1 MTTRINPFHQLVWRT
16 PQTLQLGIGSQNT
29 VLEQVSPA
37 QEKFIDALYYGVPEG
52 KLGALARQLKL
63 TSVQAD
69 ELLEAV
75 GPLLISATGTE
86 TAKTALG
93 DQARASLDHRTEF
106 AAVLER
112 RRAKVVQV
120 LDLDATGLTL
130 VLALA
135 AAGVGLIQSPDL
147 ERVTEADCATNLY
160 PRALLGYR
168 RFQAAKLILDSSW
181 PGSKLQSTARISK
194 NMARPDLVVLTSH
207 QVTNPVEVG
216 RWRAAEV
223 PTIQIRYEAD
233 SLSVSPVLAGADG
246 CLNCEVQFQQDGDPA
261 YLAIATQLLESQLR
275 FDDSAGRLMACGL
288 AVHSILK
295 FIDGAPKEAIS
306 YQVDRWPN
314 PALRAKVWESHPACS
329 CTVRSQLE
337 LDEAG

>member
-16 PQTLQLGIGSQNT
+16 PQTLQLGVGPQKAVI
-29 VLEQVSPA
+29 EQVTPA
-37 QEKFIDALYYGVPEG
+37 QERFIDALYYGVPEG
-52 KLGALARQLKL
+52 KVGALASQLKL
-63 TSVQAD
+63 TRGQAD
-69 ELLEAV
+69 ELMESL
-75 GPLLISATGTE
+75 GPLLVEATGTD

-93 DQARASLDHRTEF
+93 EQARASLDNRKEF

-112 RRAKVVQV
+112 RQAGVVQV
-120 LDLDATGLTL
+120 LNLDATGLTL

-181 PGSKLQSTARISK
+181 PGSKLQSTVRISK
-194 NMARPDLVVLTSH
+194 NMARPDVVVLTGH
-207 QVTNPVEVG
+207 QVTDPAEVG

-223 PTIQIRYEAD
+223 PVLQIRYEAG
-233 SLSVSPVLAGADG
+233 SLSVSPVLAGDSG
-246 CLNCEVQFQQDGDPA
+246 CLNCEVQYLQDQDSA
-261 YLAIATQLLESQLR
+261 HLAIATQLLESQLR
-275 FDDSAGRLMACGL
+275 FDDSAGRLLACGL
-288 AVHSILK
+288 AVHTILK
-295 FIDGAPKEAIS
+295 FIDGVATDQIGYSLE
-306 YQVDRWPN
+306 RWPS
-314 PALRAKVWESHPACS
+314 PVLSSKTWTAHPGCS
-329 CTVRSQLE
+329 CAVRNLLQ